1 MADSHLITDPA
12 ERASI
17 ATDEIAALLHGV
29 MCIIETDI
37 GSDDVTGQNM
47 LELLYQASSRNAAV
61 RDAVQTFRAKPT
73 VVKAA

>member
-1 MADSHLITDPA
+1 MADSHLIIDPA

-37 GSDDVTGQNM
+37 GSDDVTGQNVI
-47 LELLYQASSRNAAV
+47 ELLCQVTSRNAAI
-61 RDAVQTFRAKPT
+61 REAVQALRAKPI